1 MWKNVIFKRGKK
13 IIKIAKHISVGYNH
27 PDLLDI
33 FKDPAVITTMVNR
46 PALGVYPAKEW
57 PDMLRTVLMS
67 IAPKG
72 LENGH
77 VTTMVLTKYYS

>member
-1 MWKNVIFKRGKK
+1 
-13 IIKIAKHISVGYNH
+13 
-27 PDLLDI
+27 
-33 FKDPAVITTMVNR
+33 MVNR

-72 LENGH
+72 LESGH
-77 VTTMVLTKYYS
+77 VTTMVLTKYYCLNT